1 VTPGQYDDLPSATRR
16 RLILRALLRP
26 ALSTAVLLL
35 LYYSLPLGDSLT
47 GPTAVSLLLGLVLVA
62 ALLSWQV
69 VNIRT
74 ARYPRLRAIEAL
86 SVSVPLFI
94 LVFAAAYFAVA
105 RNNPASFSEVMTR
118 TDSLYFTVTVFSTVG
133 FGDITPV
140 AQGARVMVMVQM
152 LGDLVLVGIVA
163 HVIVAAVKTGLRR
176 REPGTRPD

>member
-1 VTPGQYDDLPSATRR
+1 MTQRQYDDLPSATRR

-26 ALSTAVLLL
+26 ALSTTVLLL
-35 LYYSLPLGDSLT
+35 LYYSLPLGNRLT

-69 VNIRT
+69 MNIRT
-74 ARYPRLRAIEAL
+74 AQYPRLRAIESL
-86 SVSVPLFI
+86 SVSVPLFL
-94 LVFAAAYFAVA
+94 LVFAAAYFAIA
-105 RNNPASFSEVMTR
+105 SKSPASFSEVLTR
-118 TDSLYFTVTVFSTVG
+118 TDSLYFTVTVFATVG

-163 HVIVAAVKTGLRR
+163 HVIVGAVQTGLRR
-176 REPGTRPD
+176 REPGPRPD

>member
-1 VTPGQYDDLPSATRR
+1 MTQRQYDDLPSATRR

-26 ALSTAVLLL
+26 ALSTTVLLL
-35 LYYSLPLGDSLT
+35 LYYSLPLGNRLT
-47 GPTAVSLLLGLVLVA
+47 GPTAIALLVGLVLVA

-69 VNIRT
+69 MNIRT
-74 ARYPRLRAIEAL
+74 AQYPRLRAIEAL
-86 SVSVPLFI
+86 SVSVPLFL

-105 RNNPASFSEVMTR
+105 RNSPASFSEVLTR
-118 TDSLYFTVTVFSTVG
+118 TDSLYFTVTVFATVG

-163 HVIVAAVKTGLRR
+163 HVIVGAVQTGLRR
-176 REPGTRPD
+176 REPGPRAD